1 MGMGEPAHNLDHVLE
16 AIDLL
21 GTEGDLATKNLVFS
35 TVGDRRVFERLPRSA
50 VKPALALSLHTTKAD
65 LRAQLLPRAPRIDPD
80 ELVALADEYSQLT
93 KYPTQYQWTLLEG
106 VNDGDDELES
116 IAALARRQVRR
127 HELHPVQRSAGL
139 GVSSPD
145 LGARYGDGALP
156 APPRRAHQAA
166 PLRGA
171 GRRSRLRPAT
181 GASAGMTT
189 LRSASAALT
198 AVLAGAAML
207 ATTPI
212 AHADTL
218 TLVNALRKQGCGRSP
233 PAPAVQANRT
243 LDTAARELA
252 RSGKL
257 RESVEGAGYSAA
269 KSVSLHIKGPTSDDD
284 IRRRLAAN
292 SCASLVDGEFTE
304 LGAYR
309 RADETWI
316 VLAKP
321 LPKPPVLEPAAQ
333 AARVLE
339 LVNAARTEART
350 CDRQTF
356 APASAL
362 KPSALLAS
370 AAAAHARDM
379 AEHAELTH
387 TGSDGSKPADRIT
400 RAGYEWRA
408 SGENVAAGQRDAD
421 AVVAAWLKSPGH
433 CANIMEP
440 NFTEMGVAFVQVPGA
455 NPNIYWAQ
463 SFATPR

>member
-1 MGMGEPAHNLDHVLE
+1 M
-16 AIDLL
+16 
-21 GTEGDLATKNLVFS
+21 T
-35 TVGDRRVFERLPRSA
+35 
-50 VKPALALSLHTTKAD
+50 SL
-65 LRAQLLPRAPRIDPD
+65 R
-80 ELVALADEYSQLT
+80 
-93 KYPTQYQWTLLEG
+93 
-106 VNDGDDELES
+106 N
-116 IAALARRQVRR
+116 
-127 HELHPVQRSAGL
+127 
-139 GVSSPD
+139 
-145 LGARYGDGALP
+145 
-156 APPRRAHQAA
+156 
-166 PLRGA
+166 
-171 GRRSRLRPAT
+171 T
-181 GASAGMTT
+181 G
-189 LRSASAALT
+189 AALT
-198 AVLAGAAML
+198 AVLAGVAML
-207 ATTPI
+207 AAAPI

-218 TLVNALRKQGCGRSP
+218 TVVNTMRKQGCGRIP
-233 PAPAVQANRT
+233 PAPAVRANGT
-243 LDTAARELA
+243 LDAAARELA

-257 RESVEGAGYSAA
+257 RESVEGAGYTAERSA
-269 KSVSLHIKGPTSDDD
+269 SLHIKGPTSDDD
-284 IRRRLAAN
+284 LRRELAAR

-339 LVNAARTEART
+339 LVNAARAEERK
-350 CDRQTF
+350 CGHQSF
-356 APASAL
+356 APAPAL
-362 KPSALLAS
+362 KPSAVLAS

-387 TGSDGSKPADRIT
+387 AGSDGSKPADRIA

-408 SGENVAAGQRDAD
+408 SGENVASGQRDAG

>member
-1 MGMGEPAHNLDHVLE
+1 MTARHN
-16 AIDLL
+16 
-21 GTEGDLATKNLVFS
+21 
-35 TVGDRRVFERLPRSA
+35 VG
-50 VKPALALSLHTTKAD
+50 
-65 LRAQLLPRAPRIDPD
+65 
-80 ELVALADEYSQLT
+80 
-93 KYPTQYQWTLLEG
+93 
-106 VNDGDDELES
+106 
-116 IAALARRQVRR
+116 
-127 HELHPVQRSAGL
+127 
-139 GVSSPD
+139 
-145 LGARYGDGALP
+145 
-156 APPRRAHQAA
+156 
-166 PLRGA
+166 
-171 GRRSRLRPAT
+171 
-181 GASAGMTT
+181 
-189 LRSASAALT
+189 AALT
-198 AVLAGAAML
+198 AVLTGVAML
-207 ATTPI
+207 AVTPT

-218 TLVNALRKQGCGRSP
+218 TLVNALRRQGCSRVP
-233 PAPAVQANRT
+233 PAPAVHANRT

-257 RESVEGAGYSAA
+257 KESVEGAGYSAA
-269 KSVSLHIKGPTSDDD
+269 RSASLHIKGPTSDDD
-284 IRRRLAAN
+284 LRRELAAR
-292 SCASLVDGEFTE
+292 SCASLVDREFTE

-339 LVNAARTEART
+339 LVNAARAEERK
-350 CDRQTF
+350 CGHQSF
-356 APASAL
+356 APAPAL
-362 KPSALLAS
+362 TPSAVLAA
-370 AAAAHARDM
+370 AAAAHAHDM

-421 AVVAAWLKSPGH
+421 AVVAVWLESPGH

-440 NFTEMGVAFVQVPGA
+440 NFTEVGVAFVQVPGA